1 MVSTPSERTRHA
13 ADLHLVDQLADA
25 SPADLVRLATDQLY
39 AGAET
44 DRTDQLTAAATY
56 ALVAIA
62 DSLDPARHRYAP
74 DLATLRPARDDR

>member
-1 MVSTPSERTRHA
+1 MPQ
-13 ADLHLVDQLADA
+13 LPLVDQLADA
-25 SPADLVRLATDQLY
+25 CPADLVRLATDQLY

-44 DRTDQLTAAATY
+44 DRADQLTAAATY

-62 DSLDPARHRYAP
+62 DSLTRLAERYAA

>member
-1 MVSTPSERTRHA
+1 MPRPHA
-13 ADLHLVDQLADA
+13 VDELADA
-25 SPADLVRLATDQLY
+25 NPADLVRLATDHLH

-44 DRTDQLTAAATY
+44 GRTDQLTAAATY

-62 DSLDPARHRYAP
+62 DSLTRLADRHAS

>member
-1 MVSTPSERTRHA
+1 MPQQ
-13 ADLHLVDQLADA
+13 LHQFDQLADA
-25 SPADLVRLATDQLY
+25 CPADLVRLATDQLY

-62 DSLDPARHRYAP
+62 DSLTRLVDRYAP
-74 DLATLRPARDDR
+74 DLATLRPAPDDR

>member
-1 MVSTPSERTRHA
+1 MPN
-13 ADLHLVDQLADA
+13 LHLVDELADA
-25 SPADLVRLATDQLY
+25 TPADLVRLATDQLY

-44 DRTDQLTAAATY
+44 GRPDQLTAAATY

-62 DSLDPARHRYAP
+62 DSLTRLADRHAP